1 MSPLLYGSLSGVA
14 VVLAWAAARRGP
26 EHRPFAGLLTLGL
39 VSDVILW
46 ALQRWV
52 LPPPLL
58 DNPPLTGW
66 IRFAGYIEAALY
78 VAWPI
83 GIAAVALN
91 TMAKRSMRPA
101 IFAYVIVVA
110 GLIIGYPTIRG
121 DVLRKVLLGIELAS
135 MLVGIASILAWRRR
149 RERSTTATL
158 CTSILVAGHF
168 GTVLSG
174 PYRFGLFGE
183 AWVLAQVAYLLI
195 YAVVIVLQAGSLWEH
210 PST

>member
-1 MSPLLYGSLSGVA
+1 LSGVA
-14 VVLAWAAARRGP
+14 VALAWAAARRRP

-39 VSDVILW
+39 VSDVIRW

-52 LPPPLL
+52 MPPPLL

-66 IRFAGYIEAALY
+66 VRIAHDIDTALY

-101 IFAYVIVVA
+101 IVAYVIVVA

-121 DVLRKVLLGIELAS
+121 DILRKVLLGIELAS
-135 MLVGIASILAWRRR
+135 MLVGLASILAWPRW
-149 RERSTTATL
+149 RERSTTTTL
-158 CTSILVAGHF
+158 CTSILVVGHF

>member
-1 MSPLLYGSLSGVA
+1 
-14 VVLAWAAARRGP
+14 
-26 EHRPFAGLLTLGL
+26 
-39 VSDVILW
+39 VSDVIRWL
-46 ALQRWV
+46 LHRWV

-91 TMAKRSMRPA
+91 TMAKRS
-101 IFAYVIVVA
+101 IVVA
-110 GLIIGYPTIRG
+110 GLMIGYPTIRG

>member
-1 MSPLLYGSLSGVA
+1 VRPLLYALSGIAVA
-14 VVLAWAAARRGP
+14 LAWAAARRRP

-39 VSDVILW
+39 VSDVIRLL
-46 ALQRWV
+46 LQRWV

-66 IRFAGYIEAALY
+66 IRIAGYIDAALY

-91 TMAKRSMRPA
+91 TLAKRSMRPA
-101 IFAYVIVVA
+101 IVAYVIVVA

-135 MLVGIASILAWRRR
+135 MLVGLASILVWRRR
-149 RERSTTATL
+149 SERSTITAL
-158 CTSILVAGHF
+158 CTSVIVVGHF
-168 GTVLSG
+168 GTVISG

-183 AWVLAQVAYLLI
+183 AWFLAQVAYVLI
-195 YAVVIVLQAGSLWEH
+195 YAVVIVLQAGILWEQ

>member
-1 MSPLLYGSLSGVA
+1 VRPLLYALSGLA
-14 VVLAWAAARRGP
+14 VGLAWAAARRRP
-26 EHRPFAGLLTLGL
+26 EHWPFAGLLTLGL
-39 VSDVILW
+39 VSDVIRW

-52 LPPPLL
+52 MPPPLL

-66 IRFAGYIEAALY
+66 VRIAHDIDTALY

-91 TMAKRSMRPA
+91 TLAHRSMRPA
-101 IFAYVIVVA
+101 IFAYFIVVA
-110 GLIIGYPTIRG
+110 GLVIGYPTIRG

-135 MLVGIASILAWRRR
+135 MLVGIASILAWWRR

-158 CTSILVAGHF
+158 CTSILLVGHF
-168 GTVLSG
+168 GIVLAG

-183 AWVLAQVAYLLI
+183 AWVLAQVAYVLI

>member
-1 MSPLLYGSLSGVA
+1 VRPLLYALSGVA
-14 VVLAWAAARRGP
+14 VVLAWAAARRRP
-26 EHRPFAGLLTLGL
+26 EHQPFAGLLTLGL
-39 VSDVILW
+39 VSDVIRW
-46 ALQRWV
+46 ALQRWAM
-52 LPPPLL
+52 PPPLP

-66 IRFAGYIEAALY
+66 VRIAGDVDTALY

-83 GIAAVALN
+83 GIAAVAL
-91 TMAKRSMRPA
+91 TTLAQRSMRPA
-101 IFAYVIVVA
+101 IFAYFIVVA
-110 GLIIGYPTIRG
+110 GLMIGYPTIRG

-183 AWVLAQVAYLLI
+183 AWVLAQVAYVLI

>member
-1 MSPLLYGSLSGVA
+1 VRPLLYALSGVA
-14 VVLAWAAARRGP
+14 VVLAWAAARRRP
-26 EHRPFAGLLTLGL
+26 EHQPFAGLLTLGL
-39 VSDVILW
+39 VSDGIRW
-46 ALQRWV
+46 ALQRWAM
-52 LPPPLL
+52 PPPLP

-66 IRFAGYIEAALY
+66 VRIAGDVDTALY

-83 GIAAVALN
+83 GIAAVAL
-91 TMAKRSMRPA
+91 TTLAQRSMRPA
-101 IFAYVIVVA
+101 IFAYFIVVA
-110 GLIIGYPTIRG
+110 GLMIGYPTIRG